1 MSTFDDLV
9 ASRRNWID
17 DVLEPW
23 CRTASLADLRKAGSE
38 WGNIAGT
45 VDVES
50 TLWLWAWSRFPD
62 LVNQELSAVDET
74 HEVQVTLEDGR
85 VVTGYPDARET
96 GSGRLVVVSA
106 DDEYGPFLID
116 EIVEVVAS
124 RQ

>member
-74 HEVQVTLEDGR
+74 HEVRSRSKT
-85 VVTGYPDARET
+85 A
-96 GSGRLVVVSA
+96 
-106 DDEYGPFLID
+106 
-116 EIVEVVAS
+116 AS
-124 RQ
+124 

>member
-106 DDEYGPFLID
+106 DDEHGPFLID